1 MKIQK
6 LWQKRRRDAG
16 RSALIRMWQIRAP
29 RSYDLLHFVP
39 LTLCFD
45 GDMSYKEI
53 NISLFYFGG
62 ERCKM
67 LKAKVKKL
75 VILGFGCVFF
85 MAAAVIYSL
94 LYNEG
99 RCVYPMDT
107 YVFQT
112 KDIPMLLAG
121 VITAVYVIYLV
132 VSVFSFVKFQ
142 KRDSSHTR
150 TISPKLGFLGF
161 FGFLGFLGIWTYTE
175 KEMIA
180 PFMFFIFFGFFG
192 FFFEGKLS
200 DMLKDELYLE
210 NRKNAELKAL
220 NCFPSSRQSKKYKV
234 FFCQ

>member
-1 MKIQK
+1 
-6 LWQKRRRDAG
+6 
-16 RSALIRMWQIRAP
+16 
-29 RSYDLLHFVP
+29 
-39 LTLCFD
+39 
-45 GDMSYKEI
+45 
-53 NISLFYFGG
+53 
-62 ERCKM
+62 M

-75 VILGFGCVFF
+75 VILGFGCAFC

-94 LYNEG
+94 LYNDG
-99 RCVYPMDT
+99 RLVYPMDT

-121 VITAVYVIYLV
+121 VITAVYVIYLA

-200 DMLKDELYLE
+200 DTLKDELYLE
-210 NRKNAELKAL
+210 NRKNAELKAYRTGFVL
-220 NCFPSSRQSKKYKV
+220 L
-234 FFCQ
+234 FFVIWAMGVGIFTSVKACAAFMLISISLIYAFVLFYSNYLLYRFEKEE

>member
-1 MKIQK
+1 MTNYI
-6 LWQKRRRDAG
+6 
-16 RSALIRMWQIRAP
+16 
-29 RSYDLLHFVP
+29 
-39 LTLCFD
+39 
-45 GDMSYKEI
+45 
-53 NISLFYFGG
+53 
-62 ERCKM
+62 
-67 LKAKVKKL
+67 KKL

-200 DMLKDELYLE
+200 DTLKDELYLE
-210 NRKNAELKAL
+210 NRKNAELKAYRTGFVL
-220 NCFPSSRQSKKYKV
+220 L
-234 FFCQ
+234 FFVIRAMGVGIFTSVKACAAFMLISISLIYAFVLFYSNYLLYRFEKEE